1 MQKVEICGVDTT
13 KLPVISEKEK
23 LELIRKAR
31 LGDKNAR
38 EKMITCNLRLVL
50 SVVQKFSNRG
60 ENLDD
65 LFQVGCIGLVKA
77 IDNFDCDLD
86 VRFSTYA
93 VPMIAGEIKRYIR
106 DDGMIKVSRSLKELA
121 GRAAAAQGELA
132 SKLGRDPGIRE
143 LAGYMGE
150 DPEDI
155 SLAMDASRPHIS
167 IYEPA
172 YGEEGD
178 ALVMDRLAGRE
189 DGDEAALD
197 RVLLQQLMGILEPRE
212 QKIIMLRYFRDK
224 TQSEIAASM
233 GISQVQVSRL
243 ESRIMKKLRERAA
256 DGAR

>member
-1 MQKVEICGVDTT
+1 MMGDASRLSYQRTM
-13 KLPVISEKEK
+13 
-23 LELIRKAR
+23 ELIPLAKE
-31 LGDKNAR
+31 GDTEAMEELVR
-38 EKMITCNLRLVL
+38 CNMALVR
-50 SVVQKFSNRG
+50 SIVKKYINRG
-60 ENLDD
+60 VEYDD
-65 LFQVGCIGLVKA
+65 LYQIGSMGLVKA
-77 IDNFDCDLD
+77 VKNFDPSYN

-256 DGAR
+256 DGAK

>member
-1 MQKVEICGVDTT
+1 MGDASRLSYQRTM
-13 KLPVISEKEK
+13 
-23 LELIRKAR
+23 ELIPLAKE
-31 LGDKNAR
+31 GDTEAMEELVR
-38 EKMITCNLRLVL
+38 CNMALVR
-50 SVVQKFSNRG
+50 SIVKKYINRG
-60 ENLDD
+60 VEYDD
-65 LFQVGCIGLVKA
+65 LYQIGSMGLVKA
-77 IDNFDCDLD
+77 VKNFDPSYN

-256 DGAR
+256 DGAK